1 MDLQILIPLKRL
13 AGAKQRLHPAL
24 GGDERRRLMLAMV
37 EHVAREAV
45 AADVGPVALASC
57 EPLAPALA
65 RTYRVGLVSDG
76 ELPWNEGLDHARGLI
91 SPAPQAVLYLAG
103 DLPLVSASDVRAL
116 VAAMPERGIAIGRAH
131 DGGTNAL
138 AVRPADV
145 ITPAF
150 GSAGSALV
158 HAQLAASGRDRVGH
172 ARPPRAGARRRH
184 ARRRTPRKAVT
195 DSVTTTC
202 NAQVTPA
209 SRV

>member
-57 EPLAPALA
+57 EPLAPTLA

-76 ELPWNEGLDHARGLI
+76 ELPWNEGLDHARRLI
-91 SPAPQAVLYLAG
+91 SPAPEAVLYLAG
-103 DLPLVSASDVRAL
+103 DLPLLGASDVRAL
-116 VAAMPERGIAIGRAH
+116 VAAIPERGIAIGRAH

-150 GSAGSALV
+150 GSAASALV
-158 HAQLAASGRDRVGH
+158 HARLAAT
-172 ARPPRAGARRRH
+172 AAIE
-184 ARRRTPRKAVT
+184 
-195 DSVTTTC
+195 SVTLDRPGL
-202 NAQVTPA
+202 ALDVDTPDDVIRA
-209 SRV
+209 KLSLTA

>member
-45 AADVGPVALASC
+45 AADVGPVALCSC

-76 ELPWNEGLDHARGLI
+76 ELPWNEGLDHARGLL
-91 SPAPQAVLYLAG
+91 APEAVLYLAG
-103 DLPLVSASDVRAL
+103 DLPLLAASDVRAL
-116 VAAMPERGIAIGRAH
+116 VTAMPERGIAIGRAH

-150 GSAGSALV
+150 GSAASALV
-158 HAQLAASGRDRVGH
+158 HAQLAAT
-172 ARPPRAGARRRH
+172 AGIE
-184 ARRRTPRKAVT
+184 
-195 DSVTTTC
+195 SVTLDRPGL
-202 NAQVTPA
+202 ALDVDTPDDVIRA
-209 SRV
+209 KLSLTA